1 MQAQSDQAVGQTKV
15 CSAYGS
21 AEEFK
26 NELTELDAAT
36 YIFQDLQLKGPC
48 EEGEELAS
56 RLRELFGDEQLESKC
71 EVPEIVRCIFG
82 SYLGSNDSTFVYVI

>member
-1 MQAQSDQAVGQTKV
+1 MQAPSDSQTEV
-15 CSAYGS
+15 CSANVP
-21 AEEFK
+21 ADEFN
-26 NELTELDAAT
+26 NEFTELDAAT
-36 YIFQDLQLKGPC
+36 YIFQDLQLKGPF

-56 RLRELFGDEQLESKC
+56 RLRELFGDEQLERKC